1 MKITERDLKIVEF
14 LDIVGVADT
23 STINKMFFNNSVKAC
38 KNSMKPLYDFK
49 LVKRLDRI
57 YINQEYIYYTKK
69 KPKQLEHKL
78 LFSRFVA
85 ELKHNGAEIIK
96 IKCPLKISDVITDG
110 FIVYKVNGTTRMAL
124 VEVENQKSFKS
135 NMSKYKNLYRSMVW
149 KEYFNVFP
157 NIIVVSNEREI
168 KIDGLNLIFIK
179 KDFSNIN
186 RILD

>member
-14 LDIVGVADT
+14 LDTVGVADT

-38 KNSMKPLYDFK
+38 KNRMKPLYDFK

-96 IKCPLKISDVITDG
+96 IKCPLKISDVIADG